1 MRDGSSA
8 QQGGEGGERKK
19 APKKKKNA
27 SAGENGSV
35 GGDEPVGRRSPRS
48 SDGTRNTGGKAGAQT
63 SDAASSKGSKPV
75 KKGPNFN
82 MEADFPTLGDDFP
95 GMPGMAVGGSM
106 VEVEATQGDAPTLA
120 PAPAATVP
128 VATQT
133 SPKSA
138 AQGAWAAAVLGGKEK
153 PEGDAGLPEATP
165 ISTKGTQTSASTKS
179 AETQL
184 KPSEASDVSFGGVR
198 AAKTQTKDGNGN
210 ESRQST
216 PSSAG
221 DAASKSA
228 NKAENAKQVSVP
240 VTFGSFDETTPDTT
254 KVEAAGDVPSNA
266 DATDAGGSV
275 SVWGMKKSFSDV
287 LKQAGR
293 N

>member
-1 MRDGSSA
+1 MRDGSAA

-27 SAGENGSV
+27 AAGENGSV
-35 GGDEPVGRRSPRS
+35 GGDEPAGRRSPRS
-48 SDGTRNTGGKAGAQT
+48 SDGTRNTGGKTGAQT

-82 MEADFPTLGDDFP
+82 MEADFPTLGDDF
-95 GMPGMAVGGSM
+95 PGMAVGGSM

-179 AETQL
+179 AETQS
-184 KPSEASDVSFGGVR
+184 KSSEASDVSFGGVR

-210 ESRQST
+210 GSRQST

-254 KVEAAGDVPSNA
+254 KVEAAGDVPSNPNS
-266 DATDAGGSV
+266 TDAGGSV